1 MNQYIENIIQ
11 DAIFVPNSWLPT
23 EFQNYR
29 DGGRTLAELE
39 KLCDKRDKITEHTKK
54 KDEKSKRVEMYAK
67 QFEQEGKFDYVDID
81 GHSQYNHEMA
91 FAKYCPAIDLEE
103 LEENLLDE
111 INTKTRSRF
120 QKKSILSANPKS
132 RRTYRQENSC
142 DRLVEVNAKTYKVI
156 K

>member
-23 EFQNYR
+23 EFQNHR

-39 KLCDKRDKITEHTKK
+39 NMCDKRDGITEHTKK
-54 KDEKSKRVEMYAK
+54 KDEKSKRVEIYAK

-103 LEENLLDE
+103 IEDE
-111 INTKTRSRF
+111 I
-120 QKKSILSANPKS
+120 
-132 RRTYRQENSC
+132 
-142 DRLVEVNAKTYKVI
+142 
-156 K
+156 